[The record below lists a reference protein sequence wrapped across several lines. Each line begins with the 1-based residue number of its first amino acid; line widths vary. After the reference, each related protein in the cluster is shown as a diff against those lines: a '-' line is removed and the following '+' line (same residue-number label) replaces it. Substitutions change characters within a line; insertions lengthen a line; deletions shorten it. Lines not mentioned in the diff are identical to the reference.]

1 MPSGI
6 DLLTENDRNVT
17 LPSFFYGCLFVMNID
32 IDIRISF
39 TVTLVYASTLL
50 YQSSGY
56 RRNITKPQSPSIPEW
71 YVIYLE
77 LVRVTLLNNWWM
89 RTPIYPY
96 NEVGEP
102 TRLRYNLDLANVNE
116 NNLKRAIVVFVAI
129 ANFAP
134 NQMNKITWRT
144 WILLFSVRKASYTI
158 ALWWEIKSGN

>member
-56 RRNITKPQSPSIPEW
+56 RRNITPALNHNPHQYQSDMLS
-71 YVIYLE
+71 
-77 LVRVTLLNNWWM
+77 
-89 RTPIYPY
+89 
-96 NEVGEP
+96 
-102 TRLRYNLDLANVNE
+102 
-116 NNLKRAIVVFVAI
+116 
-129 ANFAP
+129 
-134 NQMNKITWRT
+134 TW
-144 WILLFSVRKASYTI
+144 
-158 ALWWEIKSGN
+158 N